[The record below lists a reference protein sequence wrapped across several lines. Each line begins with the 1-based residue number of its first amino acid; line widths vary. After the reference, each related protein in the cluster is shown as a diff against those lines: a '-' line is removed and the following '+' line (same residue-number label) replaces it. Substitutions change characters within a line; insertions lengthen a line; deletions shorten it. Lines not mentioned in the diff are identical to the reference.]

1 MRWGLALAAGTAAGL
16 ALAGPAMAHVTYI
29 PIFIPGGAA
38 GAPPFAIG
46 DASNGKDALTGAYKT
61 FMKCDGFGRPDRK
74 SDELNEVM
82 HDALFD
88 KGVHPQLRYPVLP
101 EPGATAAEACTA
113 ALADPVVES
122 DFPMRR
128 AHLLLYRA
136 LHRAVGFDIAGAN
149 ADLDAAGTALG
160 PLATDPAAERSI
172 GMDIRLLRAYAAFQA
187 HDRQTARQIYLDALA
202 ARPDGDA
209 LINLAPVF
217 YDWADTLPSGE
228 NMVQAMAHEDPR
240 WRQFVFLKAA
250 MDGDFQ
256 RVVDIAPVLS
266 DSYLPQRNVRFV
278 ADLAGYTAYALTALG
293 RNADADA
300 EMARARAYA
309 AAQTPEPVPPVPAGV
324 KESRSETEARIRSGN
339 ARQQG
344 LAATADLERW
354 AGWIALRR
362 SAGTDAKIDFET
374 LVRPTESALTPLAV
388 RVDLLRLAR
397 TKTPTVGNYSLL
409 DTVKERG
416 WAMLITNGP
425 SDQARMLG
433 GLFHPET
440 YRLVPQGTWQGPDY
454 AGFRWAN
461 PGQCSHHTELE
472 GVVTWRCHHE
482 VNTPAVVAEE
492 VLLDAALDAHRHG
505 KTGLVIR
512 SRSTIRHMVGS
523 LHNGYEV
530 VMAIDAI
537 DAANPPTMYRGVPW
551 AILPTEQI
559 LARLMAFYGHPAPA
573 S

>member
-1 MRWGLALAAGTAAGL
+1 MRRGLAMVAAGL
-16 ALAGPAMAHVTYI
+16 ALAGPAMARVTYI
-29 PIFIPGGAA
+29 PIYIPGGNAA
-38 GAPPFAIG
+38 PPPFAIG
-46 DASNGKDALTGAYKT
+46 DASNGKEALTSAYKT

-101 EPGATAAEACTA
+101 EPGAPAAEACTN
-113 ALADPVVES
+113 ALADPVLGS

-149 ADLDAAGTALG
+149 ADLDAAGGALG
-160 PLATDPAAERSI
+160 PLGTDAAAARSI

-187 HDRQTARQIYLDALA
+187 HDRQTARQIYQEVLA

-293 RNADADA
+293 RNTDADA
-300 EMARARAYA
+300 AMARARDYA
-309 AAQTPEPVPPVPAGV
+309 AAHTPEPMPPVPEGER
-324 KESRSETEARIRSGN
+324 ESRHDAEARAQTAV
-339 ARQQG
+339 ARQLG

-354 AGWIALRR
+354 AAWIALRR
-362 SAGTDAKIDFET
+362 AAGTDPKIDFNT
-374 LVRPTESALTPLAV
+374 LVRPTESAQTPLAV
-388 RVDLLRLAR
+388 RTDLLRLAR
-397 TKTPTVGNYSLL
+397 AKTPGVGNYSLL
-409 DTVKERG
+409 DTVKDRG

-425 SDQARMLG
+425 SDRARMMG
-433 GLFHPET
+433 ALFHPET

-454 AGFRWAN
+454 AGFHWAN
-461 PGQCSHHTELE
+461 PGQCGHHTELE

-512 SRSTIRHMVGS
+512 SRTTIRHMVGT

-537 DAANPPTMYRGVPW
+537 DAANPPEAYRAVPW
-551 AILPTEQI
+551 VILPTEQV